1 MARLRFDT
9 RTLAAA
15 SAAVALL
22 ALARLAPV
30 GAWLRDAE
38 SGIRAMGS
46 AGVLLYGAFY
56 AAALLVFVP
65 GTLLAI
71 GAGFLFGVGRG
82 AVVILSASTV
92 SAALA
97 FTLARRFAR
106 APVERLARR
115 DHRLAAIDRAIVR
128 EGWKVV
134 VLLRLSPLFPFG
146 FSSYLYGLTRM
157 RLAPF
162 LIASGL
168 ALLPRAL
175 LAVSLGAAAASLDRG
190 RARGP
195 WEWALLA
202 AGIAAT
208 LAATLLLARRSA
220 EDLEK
225 DPDAAAFRE
234 SGRPPREGRGAP
246 ARQRSEA

>member
-1 MARLRFDT
+1 MARLRLDT

-15 SAAVALL
+15 AAAVALL
-22 ALARLAPV
+22 AAARLAPV
-30 GAWLRDAE
+30 GGWLREAE
-38 SGIRAMGS
+38 GGIRAMGS
-46 AGVLLYGAFY
+46 AGLVLYGAFY
-56 AAALLVFVP
+56 AAALLLFVP

-71 GAGFLFGVGRG
+71 GAGFLFGVARG
-82 AVVILSASTV
+82 VAVILAASTV

-97 FTLARRFAR
+97 FTIVRRFAR

-115 DHRLAAIDRAIVR
+115 DHRLAAVDRAIVR

-146 FSSYLYGLTRM
+146 FSSYLYGLTRL

-162 LIASGL
+162 LTASGL
-168 ALLPRAL
+168 ALLPRAF
-175 LAVSLGAAAASLDRG
+175 LAASLGAATASLERG
-190 RARGP
+190 RGRGP

-208 LAATLLLARRSA
+208 LAATLLLARRAA
-220 EDLEK
+220 EELDK
-225 DPDAAAFRE
+225 DAAGAGFRE
-234 SGRPPREGRGAP
+234 SGRPPRARPGAP
-246 ARQRSEA
+246 ARQGSEA